1 MIKLD
6 LITNNLVLKIL
17 SLTVAL
23 ILWFLVAAK
32 KPAEQ
37 EFVVPL
43 LFKNIP
49 SGLRIA
55 GTLPEKVN
63 IRVIG
68 PKLILLK
75 LERQNMT
82 ITLDMQKLKEG
93 PVSFTDIAK
102 YLEIPSGLSLT
113 RISPSK
119 IEVKLIKDS

>member
-6 LITNNLVLKIL
+6 LITDNLVLKIL

-49 SGLRIA
+49 AGLRIA

-68 PKLILLK
+68 PKIILLK
-75 LERQNMT
+75 LERQNMK
-82 ITLDMQKLKEG
+82 IVLDMQKLKEG

-119 IEVKLIKDS
+119 IEVKLIKEF